1 MTGVR
6 MIEVKAADSEMRLD
20 RWFRQHFPQVRHGD
34 LEKMLRKGNI
44 RVDGAKVKANHRLAT
59 GETVRVPPVPER
71 DAAPI
76 QKSEQHISSDDRAF
90 MESLVIYRDR
100 HVLALNKP
108 FGIAVQGGA
117 RTSRHIDGLL
127 DALAENG
134 ERPRLVHRLD
144 RDTGGLLILGRTRK
158 AAAFL
163 SEAFQRHQVQKEYW
177 ALCAGMPHPMEGTID
192 LPIAKKMVR
201 IGVDEQER
209 MVAADGEEARKA
221 FTDYQVVEEAGGKA
235 CFLALR
241 PLTGRTHQLRVHC
254 AAMGHPIVGDGK
266 YGGVRARLE
275 GVSPKMH
282 LACRAMVFPNPAG
295 GRPLNL
301 RAGLTGHMA
310 KSWQFFNFSNEPEI
324 IWPELR

>member
-1 MTGVR
+1 
-6 MIEVKAADSEMRLD
+6 MIEVREADSDMRLD
-20 RWFRQHFPQVRHGD
+20 RWFRQHYPQIRHGE

-44 RVDGAKVKANHRLAT
+44 RVDGAKVKSNHRLAAGAT
-59 GETVRVPPVPER
+59 IRVPPVS
-71 DAAPI
+71 
-76 QKSEQHISSDDRAF
+76 SEDVKEGQNAEQRLSAEDRAF
-90 MESLVIYRDR
+90 MESLVIYRDK

-117 RTSRHIDGLL
+117 KTRRHLDGML

-177 ALCAGMPHPMEGTID
+177 ALCVGMPHPMEGTID
-192 LPIAKKMVR
+192 LPVAKKMIRV
-201 IGVDEQER
+201 GQDDQER
-209 MVAADGEEARKA
+209 MVAAEGEEARKA

-235 CFLALR
+235 CFMALR

-266 YGGVRARLE
+266 YGGVRAKME
-275 GVSPKMH
+275 GVSAKMH
-282 LACRAMVFPNPAG
+282 LACRAMTFPNPAG

-301 RAGLTGHMA
+301 QAELTGHMA
-310 KSWQFFNFSNEPEI
+310 TSWKFFNFSKSPEI
-324 IWPELR
+324 IWPEIG